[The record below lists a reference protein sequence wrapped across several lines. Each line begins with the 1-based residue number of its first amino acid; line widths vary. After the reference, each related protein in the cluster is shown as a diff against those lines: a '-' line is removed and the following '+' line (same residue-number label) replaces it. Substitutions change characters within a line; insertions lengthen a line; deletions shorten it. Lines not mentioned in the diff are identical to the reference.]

1 MTLAQGFRYVYAPGV
16 LGNDTG
22 AATAQFY
29 TSTAH
34 GTLVFSSN
42 GTFTYTPNA
51 GFVGMDTFQYYAV
64 SADGLHVSA
73 ATVTIYVT
81 DDSGGGDTGG
91 GGTGGG
97 NGGEGGEEGE
107 GG

>member
-1 MTLAQGFRYVYAPGV
+1 MTLAQGFLYVYAPGV

-73 ATVTIYVT
+73 ASVTIYVI
-81 DDSGGGDTGG
+81 DDGGSSGGGDG
-91 GGTGGG
+91 
-97 NGGEGGEEGE
+97 GGEGGGE